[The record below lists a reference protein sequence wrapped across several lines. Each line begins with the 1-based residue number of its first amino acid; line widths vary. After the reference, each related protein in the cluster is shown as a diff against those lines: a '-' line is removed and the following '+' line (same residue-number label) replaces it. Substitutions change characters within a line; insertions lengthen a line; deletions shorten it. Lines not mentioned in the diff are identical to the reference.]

1 MGKTESICSLSDLSE
16 FYGKDMATRDAYGI
30 TLVELGKKN
39 PDIVVLDADL
49 SCSTKTA
56 KFAKLFPDRFFN
68 MGISE
73 QDMIGTAAGLALTG
87 KIPFAS
93 TFAIFATGR
102 AWEQIRQ
109 TVCYSNANVKVVA
122 THGGITVGEDGAT
135 HQALEDIALMR
146 VIPGMSVIVPS
157 DAYETAQSIVK
168 ASEYYGPVYIRLGRA
183 KVQAVMPE
191 DYRFQIGKA
200 YIFRIGKDA
209 NIVANGLM
217 VSEALKAAEVLRK
230 DGIDTGV
237 ANFSSVK
244 PLDEDAL
251 FKTAKA
257 SKLVITAEEHSIIGG
272 LGSAVSEFLAEN
284 HPVAIKRIG
293 ISDSFGCS
301 GPSKELLKFYGLTA
315 ENIVKI
321 VKEFFKK

>member
-56 KFAKLFPDRFFN
+56 KFAKVFPDRFFN

-109 TVCYSNANVKVVA
+109 TVCYSNANVKDVA
-122 THGGITVGEDGAT
+122 TNMEEL
-135 HQALEDIALMR
+135 QLEKMVQLI
-146 VIPGMSVIVPS
+146 
-157 DAYETAQSIVK
+157 SIRGYCPH
-168 ASEYYGPVYIRLGRA
+168 ACYSGNECYCA
-183 KVQAVMPE
+183 
-191 DYRFQIGKA
+191 
-200 YIFRIGKDA
+200 FRCI
-209 NIVANGLM
+209 
-217 VSEALKAAEVLRK
+217 
-230 DGIDTGV
+230 
-237 ANFSSVK
+237 
-244 PLDEDAL
+244 
-251 FKTAKA
+251 
-257 SKLVITAEEHSIIGG
+257 
-272 LGSAVSEFLAEN
+272 
-284 HPVAIKRIG
+284 
-293 ISDSFGCS
+293 
-301 GPSKELLKFYGLTA
+301 
-315 ENIVKI
+315 
-321 VKEFFKK
+321 